1 MTVAAPPTPQ
11 TDRLPPLLL
20 HFLLQFLPPLP
31 QAVAAGAAKAAAAT
45 SEHGGMTGRQ
55 LIAHE
60 NKNFMRQVSQ
70 RQSRTTTL
78 HYKQRP
84 QQLQGHTVHQ
94 RPRLL
99 DAAVRRNMSRD
110 GQRA

>member
-11 TDRLPPLLL
+11 TDRLPALLL
-20 HFLLQFLPPLP
+20 HLLLQLLPPLR

-45 SEHGGMTGRQ
+45 SELSGMTGRQ
-55 LIAHE
+55 MVAHQ

-70 RQSRTTTL
+70 RHSWTTTL